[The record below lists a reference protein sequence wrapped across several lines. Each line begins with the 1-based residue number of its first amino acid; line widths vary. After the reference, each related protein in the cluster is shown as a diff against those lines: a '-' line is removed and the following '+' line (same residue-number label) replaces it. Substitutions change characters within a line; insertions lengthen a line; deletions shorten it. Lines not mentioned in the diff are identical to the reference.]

1 MKIGVLG
8 AGQLGRMLALSA
20 YPLGH
25 QMRFLAL
32 SEDNPSSVLGKTF
45 IHNNNNNNNIEV
57 IKKFSDDCDVVTY
70 ESENT
75 DVKIIKEISKTT
87 KVFPGNKSLHHTQHR
102 GREKALLN
110 KLNIPCAPY
119 ELVNSFS
126 DLEKAIINIGL
137 PAILK
142 TTKNGYDG
150 KGQFLIKSESQIN
163 EAWEKI
169 LGVESI
175 LEGFINFKRELSL
188 IAVRGIDG
196 NLRYYP
202 LVENSHHEG
211 ILRLTIA
218 PAQKISKSLQKKAE
232 SYMHS
237 LINEMNH
244 VGVLTIEL
252 FDIDDELIVNEIAP
266 RVHNSGH
273 WTIEGASSSQ
283 FENHIRA
290 ITNSSLGETSLKS
303 KFNAMINIIG
313 TIGPTDRVLENS
325 NAHLHL
331 YNKKERENRKLGHIT
346 LTSNSYKELQNSIDN
361 LSVYLP

>member
-32 SEDNPSSVLGKTF
+32 SEDDPSSLLGKTF
-45 IHNNNNNNNIEV
+45 IHNNNSEV
-57 IKKFSDDCDVVTY
+57 IKKFSDDCDVITY

-75 DVKIIKEISKTT
+75 DVAIVKEISKTT
-87 KVFPGNKSLHHTQHR
+87 KVYPGNKSLHHTQHR
-102 GREKALLN
+102 GREKDLLK
-110 KLNIPCAPY
+110 KLNIPCASY
-119 ELVNSFS
+119 ELVNSIS
-126 DLEKAIINIGL
+126 DLEKAINNISL

-142 TTKNGYDG
+142 TTKDGYDG
-150 KGQFLIKSESQIN
+150 KGQFIIKSESQIN
-163 EAWEKI
+163 EAWEKMS
-169 LGVESI
+169 GAESI
-175 LEGFINFKRELSL
+175 LEEFVNFKRELSL

-196 NLRYYP
+196 NLKFYP

-218 PAQKISKSLQKKAE
+218 PAKKISKTLQKKAE

-237 LINEMNH
+237 LIDKMNH
-244 VGVLTIEL
+244 VGVLTLEF

-273 WTIEGASSSQ
+273 WTIEGASTSQ

-290 ITNSSLGETSLKS
+290 ITNSPLGETSVKN

-313 TIGPTDRVLENS
+313 TNGPSDKALETR

-361 LSVYLP
+361 LSDYLP

>member
-32 SEDNPSSVLGKTF
+32 SEEDPSSLLGKTF
-45 IHNNNNNNNIEV
+45 IHNNNPEMVSN
-57 IKKFSDDCDVVTY
+57 FADSSDIVTY

-75 DVKIIKEISKTT
+75 DVTIVNEISKNT
-87 KVFPGNKSLHHTQHR
+87 KVYPSDKSLYISQHR
-102 GREKALLN
+102 GREKALLDTL
-110 KLNIPCAPY
+110 KIPCAPY
-119 ELVNSFS
+119 QMVNSLD
-126 DLEKAIINIGL
+126 DLKSAIKNIGI
-137 PAILK
+137 PSILK
-142 TTKNGYDG
+142 TATDGYDG
-150 KGQFLIKSESQIN
+150 KGQFLIKSEAQID
-163 EAWEKI
+163 EAWEKMS
-169 LGVESI
+169 GVDSI

-196 NLRYYP
+196 SLEYYP

-218 PAQKISKSLQKKAE
+218 PAQNISVSLQNKAE
-232 SYMHS
+232 EYMSS
-237 LINEMNH
+237 LLKEIKH
-244 VGVLTIEL
+244 IGVLTIEL
-252 FDIDDELIVNEIAP
+252 FESDDGLLVNEIAP

-273 WTIEGASSSQ
+273 WTIEGAQTSQ

-290 ITNSSLGETSLKS
+290 ITESPLGQTTMTS
-303 KFNAMINIIG
+303 KFSAMINIIG
-313 TIGPTDRVLENS
+313 VHGPIQKVLETK

-331 YNKKERENRKLGHIT
+331 YNKAERTGRKLGHIT
-346 LTSNSYKELQNSIDN
+346 LTSNSIDELNKTVDSLKE
-361 LSVYLP
+361 YLP

>member
-32 SEDNPSSVLGKTF
+32 SEEDPSSLLGKTF
-45 IHNNNNNNNIEV
+45 IHNNNPEMVSN
-57 IKKFSDDCDVVTY
+57 FADSSDIVTY

-75 DVKIIKEISKTT
+75 DVTIVNEISKNT
-87 KVFPGNKSLHHTQHR
+87 KVYPSDKSLYISQHR
-102 GREKALLN
+102 GREKALLDTL
-110 KLNIPCAPY
+110 KIPCAPY
-119 ELVNSFS
+119 QMVNSLD
-126 DLEKAIINIGL
+126 DLKSAIKNIGI
-137 PAILK
+137 PSILK
-142 TTKNGYDG
+142 TATDGYDG
-150 KGQFLIKSESQIN
+150 KGQFLIKSEAQID
-163 EAWEKI
+163 EAWEKMS
-169 LGVESI
+169 GVDAI

-196 NLRYYP
+196 SLEYYP

-218 PAQKISKSLQKKAE
+218 PAQNISVSLQNKAE
-232 SYMHS
+232 EYMSS
-237 LINEMNH
+237 LLKEIKH
-244 VGVLTIEL
+244 IGVLTIEL
-252 FDIDDELIVNEIAP
+252 FESDDGLLVNEIAP

-273 WTIEGASSSQ
+273 WTIEGAQTSQ

-290 ITNSSLGETSLKS
+290 ITESPLGQTTMTS
-303 KFNAMINIIG
+303 KFSAMINIIG
-313 TIGPTDRVLENS
+313 VHGPIQKVLETK

-331 YNKKERENRKLGHIT
+331 YNKAERTGRKLGHIT
-346 LTSNSYKELQNSIDN
+346 LTSNSIDELNKTIDSLKE
-361 LSVYLP
+361 YLP

>member
-1 MKIGVLG
+1 MSG
-8 AGQLGRMLALSA
+8 A
-20 YPLGH
+20 
-25 QMRFLAL
+25 
-32 SEDNPSSVLGKTF
+32 
-45 IHNNNNNNNIEV
+45 
-57 IKKFSDDCDVVTY
+57 
-70 ESENT
+70 
-75 DVKIIKEISKTT
+75 
-87 KVFPGNKSLHHTQHR
+87 
-102 GREKALLN
+102 
-110 KLNIPCAPY
+110 
-119 ELVNSFS
+119 
-126 DLEKAIINIGL
+126 
-137 PAILK
+137 
-142 TTKNGYDG
+142 
-150 KGQFLIKSESQIN
+150 
-163 EAWEKI
+163 
-169 LGVESI
+169 ESI
-175 LEGFINFKRELSL
+175 LEEFVNFKRELSL

-196 NLRYYP
+196 NLKFYP

-218 PAQKISKSLQKKAE
+218 PAQKISKILQKKAE

-244 VGVLTIEL
+244 VGVLTLEF

-273 WTIEGASSSQ
+273 WTIEGASTSQ

-290 ITNSSLGETSLKS
+290 ITNSPLGETSVKN

-313 TIGPTDRVLENS
+313 TNGPTDKALETR

-346 LTSNSYKELQNSIDN
+346 LTSNSHKELQNSIDN

>member
-32 SEDNPSSVLGKTF
+32 SEDDPSSLLGKTF
-45 IHNNNNNNNIEV
+45 IHNNNPEV
-57 IKKFSDDCDVVTY
+57 IKKFSDDCDVITY

-75 DVKIIKEISKTT
+75 DEAIVKEISKTT
-87 KVFPGNKSLHHTQHR
+87 KVYPGNKSLHNTQHR

-110 KLNIPCAPY
+110 KLNIPCASY
-119 ELVNSFS
+119 ELVNSVS
-126 DLEKAIINIGL
+126 DLEKAINNIGL

-142 TTKNGYDG
+142 TTKDGYDG

-163 EAWEKI
+163 EAWEKMS
-169 LGVESI
+169 GAESI
-175 LEGFINFKRELSL
+175 LEEFVNFKRELSL

-196 NLRYYP
+196 NLKFYP

-218 PAQKISKSLQKKAE
+218 PAQKISKILQKKAE

-244 VGVLTIEL
+244 VGVLTLEF

-273 WTIEGASSSQ
+273 WTIEGASTSQ

-290 ITNSSLGETSLKS
+290 ITNSPLGETLVKN

-313 TIGPTDRVLENS
+313 TNGHTNKALETR

-346 LTSNSYKELQNSIDN
+346 LTSNSHKELQNSIDN

>member
-32 SEDNPSSVLGKTF
+32 SEEDPSSLLGKTF
-45 IHNNNNNNNIEV
+45 IHNNNPEMVSN
-57 IKKFSDDCDVVTY
+57 FADSSDIVTY

-75 DVKIIKEISKTT
+75 DVTIVNEISKNT
-87 KVFPGNKSLHHTQHR
+87 KVYPSDKSLYISQHR
-102 GREKALLN
+102 GREKALLDTL
-110 KLNIPCAPY
+110 KIPCAPY
-119 ELVNSFS
+119 QMVNSLD
-126 DLEKAIINIGL
+126 DLKSAIKNIGI
-137 PAILK
+137 PSILK
-142 TTKNGYDG
+142 TATDGYDG
-150 KGQFLIKSESQIN
+150 KGQFLIKSEAQID
-163 EAWEKI
+163 EAWEKMS
-169 LGVESI
+169 GVDSI

-196 NLRYYP
+196 SLEYYP

-211 ILRLTIA
+211 ILRQTLA
-218 PAQKISKSLQKKAE
+218 PAQNISVSLQNKAE
-232 SYMHS
+232 EYMSS
-237 LINEMNH
+237 LLKEIKH

-252 FDIDDELIVNEIAP
+252 FESDDDLLVNEIAP

-273 WTIEGASSSQ
+273 WTIEGAQTSQ

-290 ITNSSLGETSLKS
+290 ITESPLGQTTMTS
-303 KFNAMINIIG
+303 KFSAMINIIG
-313 TIGPTDRVLENS
+313 VHGPIQKVLKTK

-331 YNKKERENRKLGHIT
+331 YNKAERTGRKLGHIT
-346 LTSNSYKELQNSIDN
+346 LTSNSIDELNKTIDSLKE
-361 LSVYLP
+361 YLP

>member
-32 SEDNPSSVLGKTF
+32 SEEDPSSLLGKTF
-45 IHNNNNNNNIEV
+45 IHNNNPEMVSN
-57 IKKFSDDCDVVTY
+57 FADSSDIVTY

-75 DVKIIKEISKTT
+75 DVTIVNEISKNT
-87 KVFPGNKSLHHTQHR
+87 KVYPSDKSLYISQHR
-102 GREKALLN
+102 VREKALLDTL
-110 KLNIPCAPY
+110 KIPCAPY
-119 ELVNSFS
+119 QMVNSLD
-126 DLEKAIINIGL
+126 DLKSAIKNIGI
-137 PAILK
+137 PSILK
-142 TTKNGYDG
+142 TATDGYDG
-150 KGQFLIKSESQIN
+150 KGQFLIKSESQID
-163 EAWEKI
+163 EAWKKMS
-169 LGVESI
+169 GVDAI

-196 NLRYYP
+196 SLEFYP

-218 PAQKISKSLQKKAE
+218 PAQNISVSLQNKAE
-232 SYMHS
+232 EYMSS
-237 LINEMNH
+237 LLKEIKH
-244 VGVLTIEL
+244 IGVLTIEL
-252 FDIDDELIVNEIAP
+252 FESDDGLLVNEIAP

-273 WTIEGASSSQ
+273 WTIEGAQTSQ

-290 ITNSSLGETSLKS
+290 ITESPLGQTTMTS
-303 KFNAMINIIG
+303 KFSAMINIIG
-313 TIGPTDRVLENS
+313 VHGPIQKVLETK

-331 YNKKERENRKLGHIT
+331 YNKAERTGRKLGHIT
-346 LTSNSYKELQNSIDN
+346 LTSNSIDELNKTVDSLKE
-361 LSVYLP
+361 YLP